1 MIFLTKQE
9 RLVVIF
15 LAAALAVGA
24 AVKVLRSERASPP
37 PRPTEVEFDL
47 AKPKPP
53 VDAAALAEA
62 AAPIKINVNAAD
74 AAALCALP
82 GIGPAYAARIV
93 AYRESHGP
101 FECSEDLTAVKGIG
115 PATVKKLEPYI
126 TCETPRK

>member
-24 AVKVLRSERASPP
+24 AVKVLRSERAPPP

-47 AKPKPP
+47 ANPKPP
-53 VDAAALAEA
+53 VDAAASAD

-74 AAALCALP
+74 AATLCALP
-82 GIGPAYAARIV
+82 GIGPVFAARIV
-93 AYRESHGP
+93 AYREAHGP
-101 FECSEDLTAVKGIG
+101 FEKAEDLTAVAGIG
-115 PATVKKLEPYI
+115 PRTVDRLRPHI
-126 TCETPRK
+126 TCGPPP

>member
-24 AVKVLRSERASPP
+24 AVKVLRSERAPPP

-47 AKPKPP
+47 ANPKPA
-53 VDAAALAEA
+53 VDAAAAEA
-62 AAPIKINVNAAD
+62 AAPEKINVNAAD

-82 GIGPAYAARIV
+82 GIGPVFAARIV
-93 AYRESHGP
+93 AYREAHGP
-101 FECSEDLTAVKGIG
+101 FEKAEDLTAVAGIG
-115 PATVKKLEPYI
+115 PRTVDRLRPHI
-126 TCETPRK
+126 TCGPPP

>member
-24 AVKVLRSERASPP
+24 AVKVLRSERAPPP
-37 PRPTEVEFDL
+37 PRPVEVEFDL

-62 AAPIKINVNAAD
+62 AAPEKINVNAAD

-93 AYRESHGP
+93 AYRERHGP
-101 FECSEDLTAVKGIG
+101 FDRPEDLTAVKGIG
-115 PATVKKLEPYI
+115 PKTVDRLQPYI
-126 TCETPRK
+126 TCGPPR